1 MIPATKTEHTQAP
14 SRAPRRPPAR
24 HQPTEQGGMGAF
36 YAGGGRRGVLKGQV
50 KGCVAER
57 RVPWIMALYTKGC
70 RST

>member
-24 HQPTEQGGMGAF
+24 HQPTEQGRMGAF
-36 YAGGGRRGVLKGQV
+36 YAGGAGLRAQRPSEGVWLSAG
-50 KGCVAER
+50 
-57 RVPWIMALYTKGC
+57 VPWSMALYTKGC

>member
-36 YAGGGRRGVLKGQV
+36 YAGGRGAAPCLAAASASSAG
-50 KGCVAER
+50 
-57 RVPWIMALYTKGC
+57 YN
-70 RST
+70 SSS